1 MIHNQDFLQPR
12 YVFRCGSIQ
21 KAETELDFQMT
32 LEQLAYIAE
41 IVAAIAVIASLL
53 YLARQLNQTNA
64 MMRVSASNSR
74 VEREYD
80 ILNDVI
86 ANRDVAEIWCKGDTS
101 FDSLD
106 SVDQQRLILFERR
119 AIVLWHHIFSLR
131 EQGLY
136 SDEDWHWN
144 EWVIQNI
151 GRRQAIRT
159 SWKLFKDSYQKPF
172 RKYIDDQFRIADEV
186 SSAAEQ

>member
-1 MIHNQDFLQPR
+1 
-12 YVFRCGSIQ
+12 
-21 KAETELDFQMT
+21 MT
-32 LEQLAYIAE
+32 LEQLAYVAE
-41 IVAAIAVIASLL
+41 IVAAIAVIASLI
-53 YLARQLNQTNA
+53 YFARQLHQTNA

-86 ANRDVAEIWCKGDTS
+86 ANRDIAEIWCKGDTS

-106 SVDQQRLILFERR
+106 EVDQQRLIFFERR

-131 EQGLY
+131 QQDLY
-136 SDEDWHWN
+136 SDDDWHWN

-151 GRRQAIRT
+151 GRRQAIREA
-159 SWKLFKDSYQKPF
+159 WNQFKDSYQEPF
-172 RKYIDDQFRIADEV
+172 REYIDEQFRIADEDNSTV
-186 SSAAEQ
+186 ERKNA